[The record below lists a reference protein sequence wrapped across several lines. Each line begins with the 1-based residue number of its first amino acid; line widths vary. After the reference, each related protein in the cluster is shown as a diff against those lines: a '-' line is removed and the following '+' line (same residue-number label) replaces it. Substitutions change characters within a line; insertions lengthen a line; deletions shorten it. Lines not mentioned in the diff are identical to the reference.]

1 MKKERSCRTEKLLGR
16 AAAEKLAAS
25 RVLLLGIGGVGGYA
39 AEFLARSG
47 VGAIVFV
54 DGDRIE
60 ESNCNR
66 QLLALTSTLGKFK
79 AEVMAQRAV
88 EINPDGVFTA
98 HDKFLMPADVP
109 VLLQGKV
116 DLVVDCVDDT
126 PVKVALISEARKRGI
141 AVVSS
146 MGAAG
151 KCDPTQIEKADISRT
166 HNCPLARAVRHQLK
180 KLGITSGVATVF
192 SPETPAPREKGDSE
206 VPGSLSFVVAAFGA
220 AVAACAVEKLLKRG
234 EEK

>member
-1 MKKERSCRTEKLLGR
+1 MDIDRRCRTEKILGLR
-16 AAAEKLAAS
+16 ACETLAQK
-25 RVLLLGIGGVGGYA
+25 RVLLIGVGGVGGYA
-39 AEFLARSG
+39 AEFLVRCG
-47 VGAIVFV
+47 VGELVFI
-54 DGDRIE
+54 DGDKVSL
-60 ESNCNR
+60 SNCNR

-88 EINPDGVFTA
+88 EINPGGVFSA
-98 HDKFLMPADVP
+98 CDQFLTPGDVP
-109 VLLQGKV
+109 ALLQGKV

-126 PVKVALISEARKRGI
+126 PVKVALILEARKRGI
-141 AVVSS
+141 SVVSS

-151 KCDPTQIEKADISRT
+151 KFDPTQVEKADISRT

-180 KLGITSGVATVF
+180 LRGITSGVATVF

-220 AVAACAVEKLLKRG
+220 AVAACAVEKLLKNG